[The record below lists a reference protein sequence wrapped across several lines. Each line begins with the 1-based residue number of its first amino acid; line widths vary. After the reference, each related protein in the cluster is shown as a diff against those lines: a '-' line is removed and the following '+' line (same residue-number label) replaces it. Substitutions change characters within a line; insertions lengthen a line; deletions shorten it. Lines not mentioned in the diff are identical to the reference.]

1 MAATVEV
8 ISKLERR
15 MTVTVPMK
23 PIEEEI
29 HQRMQQMV
37 RTAKL
42 PGFRPG
48 KVPLKIVEQQY
59 GAQVRDEALSNAI
72 ERSFGES
79 VEQNELRVAGF
90 PNIEHKPFSEADG
103 HFEYVATFEIFPE
116 VEMGD
121 IKKIKIERPSLELK
135 AADVDKTI
143 QVLQR
148 QRGNYQ
154 TVKRAAKLT
163 DKVKISLTASIDGKE
178 VETTADKTID
188 LVLGEGGR
196 VAEFDDNLVGASAS
210 AEKSFKIKYAKDHEV
225 PDLAGKTVT
234 YNVKVHE
241 VAELNL
247 PKIDAEFAKSLG
259 VEDGDVKKMKE
270 EIKNSLQQEVDKR
283 VRARLKD
290 QVFNAL
296 VENAKFEIPKA
307 LLQSETQRLM
317 QIAQQNLIRRGVDV
331 NSVNLEPSVFEPQAK
346 QTVTLRL
353 VLSDVVNKNALH
365 ATAEQVKAM
374 VEKFAESY
382 QDPSEVV
389 TWYYADVERLQEPTA
404 LATEEN
410 VIDWVLAAAKVTDKK
425 VEFDDFMRGANA

>member
-1 MAATVEV
+1 
-8 ISKLERR
+8 
-15 MTVTVPMK
+15 
-23 PIEEEI
+23 
-29 HQRMQQMV
+29 
-37 RTAKL
+37 
-42 PGFRPG
+42 
-48 KVPLKIVEQQY
+48 
-59 GAQVRDEALSNAI
+59 
-72 ERSFGES
+72 
-79 VEQNELRVAGF
+79 
-90 PNIEHKPFSEADG
+90 
-103 HFEYVATFEIFPE
+103 
-116 VEMGD
+116 
-121 IKKIKIERPSLELK
+121 
-135 AADVDKTI
+135 
-143 QVLQR
+143 
-148 QRGNYQ
+148 
-154 TVKRAAKLT
+154 
-163 DKVKISLTASIDGKE
+163 
-178 VETTADKTID
+178 
-188 LVLGEGGR
+188 
-196 VAEFDDNLVGASAS
+196 
-210 AEKSFKIKYAKDHEV
+210 
-225 PDLAGKTVT
+225 
-234 YNVKVHE
+234 
-241 VAELNL
+241 
-247 PKIDAEFAKSLG
+247 
-259 VEDGDVKKMKE
+259 MKE